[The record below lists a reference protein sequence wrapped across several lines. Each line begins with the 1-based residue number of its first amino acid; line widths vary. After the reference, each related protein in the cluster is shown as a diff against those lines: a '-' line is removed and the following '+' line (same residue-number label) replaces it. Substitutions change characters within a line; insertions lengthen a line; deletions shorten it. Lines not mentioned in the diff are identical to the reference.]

1 LHFSFA
7 VVGDLNSSND
17 NEKCNMAN
25 GKWKMIFHIQTSI
38 LVFLTAFSA
47 WV

>member
-1 LHFSFA
+1 MEY
-7 VVGDLNSSND
+7 VKWKM
-17 NEKCNMAN
+17 EN
-25 GKWKMIFHIQTSI
+25 GKWKMIFYPQPSI